1 MPASSLS
8 NNAMQPGGPLRT
20 LRLLSVLGFLAAFLL
35 LTACGGYK
43 DDIAAVQAAEGM
55 TGKTNAELV
64 EQIAGARGTVE
75 WRAEPGFHVQ
85 TEVVNIE
92 QCFAKFADTF
102 SLEGKDNVIL
112 VEARIEKVDKEGIDH
127 LIRLQWVHNRQSGRV
142 AEEDVII
149 DGRSRGLLQGAMD
162 LLLLEFE

>member
-75 WRAEPGFHVQ
+75 WRAEPY
-85 TEVVNIE
+85 
-92 QCFAKFADTF
+92 
-102 SLEGKDNVIL
+102 LEGKDNVIL